1 MSGKDEEEIK
11 PKLVSG
17 EFRSR
22 LGVTRFPHYKEGNTQ
37 TDRAKIARVLFLK
50 KNNFIQKQL
59 LSYIIIVHNT
69 GEILTQVVPVV
80 TTYDHWASLKHHYV
94 TAL

>member
-1 MSGKDEEEIK
+1 MSSGPVWVLPAFPTIKRVTPK
-11 PKLVSG
+11 PKGQKLRGYS
-17 EFRSR
+17 F
-22 LGVTRFPHYKEGNTQ
+22 
-37 TDRAKIARVLFLK
+37 K

-80 TTYDHWASLKHHYV
+80 TTYDHWAALKHHYV